1 MEPGRKSESESE
13 SESKSKSKSKSKPK
27 PKSKSKSKSK
37 PKPQA
42 KPKPKP
48 KPKRA
53 PTGRSAF
60 EREASRDET
69 SACSPSAGA
78 GDAPPIARLARV
90 RETKSFYM

>member
-13 SESKSKSKSKSKPK
+13 SKSKS
-27 PKSKSKSKSK
+27 
-37 PKPQA
+37 
-42 KPKPKP
+42 

-78 GDAPPIARLARV
+78 GDAPPIARLARLARLARV

>member
-13 SESKSKSKSKSKPK
+13 SKSKSKS
-27 PKSKSKSKSK
+27 
-37 PKPQA
+37 
-42 KPKPKP
+42 

-78 GDAPPIARLARV
+78 GDAPPIARLARLARV